1 MANIDG
7 RQDGD
12 LSEEFQSFIQVM
24 SQKGIYPDAEFKA
37 AVNGQSNVLEVTRV
51 INKALAE
58 VEMAIQSSKC
68 EITGVKHWVFTST
81 TIDDDNDQVEVEPN
95 HDQDTDQEG
104 DCLLFTKGKLEL
116 LKMIT
121 SVILSRNDNNCI
133 SKNDCINLVSSIKT
147 KLSRSSV
154 DKFIKHMINE
164 SWLFYLDGNVY
175 LGVRGIVELMSY
187 LKSENPNLKNCQ
199 LCKQTVVFGQLC
211 QKCDKKMHMYCLA
224 KYFKISGK
232 HQCPGCGHSLQVNN
246 QFMARYSNDDD
257 DLEDPSMQSSQST
270 QSSQQHRFSQSQEPT
285 PTPRPSTS
293 RRNRRRR
300 IDD

>member
-37 AVNGQSNVLEVTRV
+37 AVNGITGQSNVLEVTRV

-164 SWLFYLDGNVY
+164 SWLFYL
-175 LGVRGIVELMSY
+175 
-187 LKSENPNLKNCQ
+187 
-199 LCKQTVVFGQLC
+199 GQLC